1 MKKKGHAKTRL
12 KIFIFIFVLALCLV
26 FLLFAPFF
34 NIKSIKVEGSSR
46 YTAEKIIETSGIM
59 IGENGFR
66 KLRLDPE
73 AILELRLFDSEEK
86 IGQLPYV
93 KSCTVKIVFPDS
105 IIIHITEREPAA
117 YIVYFDN
124 YLTVDAQGYV
134 LEAGNSEPP
143 QGLKEIRGIDFK
155 KYTIGGQLEESE
167 ISLIITGVE
176 IINTINNSDKTT
188 DIKLADVLDW
198 VDVISENNAI
208 LSLDNRIIVRFNPK
222 DKLQYTIDFTKEIF
236 FKKISTKET
245 GRIEF
250 SGNQNPS
257 FIPD

>member
-1 MKKKGHAKTRL
+1 MKKKVRAKTKL
-12 KIFIFIFVLALCLV
+12 KIFLFVLLLALCFV
-26 FLLFAPFF
+26 VLLFAPFF
-34 NIKSIKVEGSSR
+34 NIKSIEVEGSSR
-46 YTAEKIIETSGIM
+46 YTAEKIIEASGII

-66 KLRLDPE
+66 KLKLDPE
-73 AILELRLFDSEEK
+73 AILELRLLDSEER
-86 IGQLPYV
+86 IRQLPYV
-93 KSCTVKIVFPDS
+93 KTCTVKIVFPDS
-105 IIIHITEREPAA
+105 VKINITEREPAA
-117 YIVYFDN
+117 YIVHFDN

-134 LEAGNSEPP
+134 LEVGAGPP
-143 QGLKEIRGIDFK
+143 EGLKEIRGIDFK
-155 KYTIGGQLEESE
+155 KYTIGRQLEESK
-167 ISLIITGVE
+167 IHLIQTGVD

-188 DIKLADVLDW
+188 DVKLSDVLDW
-198 VDVISENNAI
+198 VDIVSETDAM

-236 FKKISTKET
+236 FKKLSTKET

>member
-1 MKKKGHAKTRL
+1 
-12 KIFIFIFVLALCLV
+12 
-26 FLLFAPFF
+26 
-34 NIKSIKVEGSSR
+34 
-46 YTAEKIIETSGIM
+46 
-59 IGENGFR
+59 
-66 KLRLDPE
+66 
-73 AILELRLFDSEEK
+73 
-86 IGQLPYV
+86 
-93 KSCTVKIVFPDS
+93 
-105 IIIHITEREPAA
+105 
-117 YIVYFDN
+117 
-124 YLTVDAQGYV
+124 